1 MVGIANAGNSIRN
14 SVHEW
19 NFMRGRYLIAYPVL
33 SDTQLSV
40 NPMRMITGAILL
52 LAAVQAFSHAYLIGF
67 PHQAFAG
74 EILVPGSVV
83 LVALGVCFLVWALIV
98 ERKH

>member
-1 MVGIANAGNSIRN
+1 MEFYARTLGRTLFKRVSGFVRLVG
-14 SVHEW
+14 H
-19 NFMRGRYLIAYPVL
+19 
-33 SDTQLSV
+33 TQLIV